1 LLLDAIKAALKMTT
15 TTIKKIR
22 AVKPPYP
29 FEAYSH
35 IISQLSKE
43 EGVSLNTLVLA
54 FVAKGLRRKAA

>member
-1 LLLDAIKAALKMTT
+1 MTT